1 MIFQLELSTCIK
13 FFTKFKKL
21 PNKTLNYSF
30 LIFNYKMFI
39 PKLYKSED
47 YNLMKEIIRENSF
60 ALLISSVDKIRAT
73 HSMMMLNEDNPENIY
88 IETHISRANPQA
100 KTLTN
105 GDEVLCDFLGAHSYI
120 SSSWYDHIN
129 VSTWNYEAVQIY
141 GKVELMNHDEL
152 YQHLDK
158 LTSKYEKFQQC
169 PMMVKDMGKEFV
181 EKEMKGAFGLKII
194 PTEIFIKQ
202 KLSQNRKED
211 DFENII
217 LNLEKGD
224 ENGRQI
230 AEKMKLLKK

>member
-1 MIFQLELSTCIK
+1 
-13 FFTKFKKL
+13 
-21 PNKTLNYSF
+21 
-30 LIFNYKMFI
+30 MFI

-73 HSMMMLNEDNPENIY
+73 HSMMMLNEDDLENIY

-105 GDEVLCDFLGAHSYI
+105 GNEVLCDFLGAHTYI
-120 SSSWYDHIN
+120 SSSWYYHIN

-158 LTSKYEKFQQC
+158 LTSKYEKSQQC
-169 PMMVKDMGKEFV
+169 PMMVKDMGKDFV
-181 EKEMKGAFGLKII
+181 EKEMKGAFGLKIF

-230 AEKMKLLKK
+230 AAKMKLLKK

>member
-1 MIFQLELSTCIK
+1 
-13 FFTKFKKL
+13 
-21 PNKTLNYSF
+21 
-30 LIFNYKMFI
+30 MFI

-73 HSMMMLNEDNPENIY
+73 HSMMMLNDDDPGNIY

-105 GDEVLCDFLGAHSYI
+105 GDEVLCDFLGAHTYI

-141 GKVELMNHDEL
+141 GKIELMNHDEL

-158 LTSKYEKFQQC
+158 LTSKYEKSQQC

-181 EKEMKGAFGLKII
+181 KKEMKGAFGLKII

-211 DFENII
+211 DFKNII

-224 ENGRQI
+224 ANGKQI

>member
-73 HSMMMLNEDNPENIY
+73 HSMMMLNEDNRENIY

-105 GDEVLCDFLGAHSYI
+105 GDEVLCDFLGAHTYI

-169 PMMVKDMGKEFV
+169 PMMMKDMGKEFV

-217 LNLEKGD
+217 LNLENGD
-224 ENGRQI
+224 ENGRQV
-230 AEKMKLLKK
+230 AAKMKQLKK

>member
-1 MIFQLELSTCIK
+1 
-13 FFTKFKKL
+13 
-21 PNKTLNYSF
+21 
-30 LIFNYKMFI
+30 MFI

-47 YNLMKEIIRENSF
+47 FSLMKEIIRENSF

-73 HSMMMLNEDNPENIY
+73 HSMMMLNEDDLENMY

-100 KTLTN
+100 KSLKN
-105 GDEVLCDFLGAHSYI
+105 GDEVLCDFLGSHTYI
-120 SSSWYDHIN
+120 SSSWYDHVN

-141 GKVELMNHDEL
+141 GTIEVMNDEEL
-152 YQHLDK
+152 YNHLDK

-202 KLSQNRKED
+202 KLSQNRKES
-211 DFENII
+211 DFQNII
-217 LNLEKGD
+217 SNLENGD
-224 ENGRQI
+224 ENGKRI
-230 AEKMKLLKK
+230 AEKMKLLHKL

>member
-1 MIFQLELSTCIK
+1 
-13 FFTKFKKL
+13 
-21 PNKTLNYSF
+21 
-30 LIFNYKMFI
+30 MFI
-39 PKLYKSED
+39 PKIYKSED

-73 HSMMMLNEDNPENIY
+73 HSMMMLNEDDLENIY

-100 KTLTN
+100 KTLV
-105 GDEVLCDFLGAHSYI
+105 GGEEVLCDFLGAHTYI
-120 SSSWYDHIN
+120 SSSWYNHIN

-141 GKVELMNHDEL
+141 GKVELMNHNEL

-224 ENGRQI
+224 EKGKQV
-230 AEKMKLLKK
+230 AAKMKQLKK

>member
-1 MIFQLELSTCIK
+1 
-13 FFTKFKKL
+13 
-21 PNKTLNYSF
+21 
-30 LIFNYKMFI
+30 MFV

-73 HSMMMLNEDNPENIY
+73 HSMMMLNEDDSENIY

-100 KTLTN
+100 KTLKN
-105 GDEVLCDFLGAHSYI
+105 GDEVLCDFLGAHTYI

-152 YQHLDK
+152 YNHLDK
-158 LTSKYEKFQQC
+158 LTSKYENFQQC
-169 PMMVKDMGKEFV
+169 PMMMKDMGKEFV
-181 EKEMKGAFGLKII
+181 EKEMKGAFGMKII

-202 KLSQNRKED
+202 KLSQNRKEN
-211 DFENII
+211 DFQNII
-217 LNLEKGD
+217 SNLENGN
-224 ENGRQI
+224 ENGKRI

>member
-1 MIFQLELSTCIK
+1 
-13 FFTKFKKL
+13 
-21 PNKTLNYSF
+21 
-30 LIFNYKMFI
+30 MFI

-60 ALLISSVDKIRAT
+60 ALLISSMEKIRAT
-73 HSMMMLNEDNPENIY
+73 HSMMLLNENDPENFY

-100 KTLTN
+100 RTLTN
-105 GDEVLCDFLGAHSYI
+105 GDEVLCDFLGAHTYI

-141 GKVELMNHDEL
+141 GKVELMTQEEL
-152 YQHLDK
+152 YDHLEK
-158 LTSKYEKFQQC
+158 LTYKYENFQQC
-169 PMMVKDMGKEFV
+169 PMMMKDMGKEFV

-202 KLSQNRKED
+202 KLSQNRKEN
-211 DFENII
+211 DFQSII
-217 LNLEKGD
+217 SNLENGD

-230 AEKMKLLKK
+230 ATKMKQLKR